1 MTMSEYPLT
10 QDLVPIIDLALTED
24 IGNGDITSLLIPE
37 DHSVKA
43 HIICRENA
51 ILCGTPWVIAV
62 YKKID
67 DSIRIEWEYEEG
79 ASVGVGVCIAS
90 ITGKARAILTG
101 ERTAL
106 NFLQTLSGT
115 ATIVREYLMAL
126 EGTKTKLLDTRKT
139 LPGLRQA
146 QKYAV
151 KVAGG
156 TNHRIGLYDAY
167 LIKENHI
174 KSYGGISRAIE
185 EARKINPDK
194 FLEIEVQNINEFREA
209 ASLKPDMIMLDNF
222 KLSDMK
228 KAVEINSGLVKL
240 EVSGGID
247 LDSLAN
253 IASTGV
259 DYISVGA
266 LTKHCRAIDFSLL
279 LK

>member
-1 MTMSEYPLT
+1 MSKYPLT
-10 QDLVPIIDLALTED
+10 DDLGPIIDLALTED
-24 IGNGDITSLLIPE
+24 IGDGDITSLLIPE
-37 DHSVKA
+37 DRSVRA

-51 ILCGTPWVIAV
+51 ILCGTPWVIEV

-67 DSIRIEWEYEEG
+67 NSIQVELEYEEG
-79 ASVGVGVCIAS
+79 ANVGVGDSIAS
-90 ITGKARAILTG
+90 ITGKARAILSG

-115 ATIVREYLMAL
+115 ATIVRKYLTAL

-139 LPGLRQA
+139 LPGLREA

-156 TNHRIGLYDAY
+156 TNHRRGLYDAY

-174 KSYGGISRAIE
+174 KAYGSISRAIA
-185 EARKINPDK
+185 EARKMNPDR

-222 KLSDMK
+222 NLSNLK
-228 KAVEINSGLVKL
+228 KAVSINSGLVKL

-253 IASTGV
+253 IARTGV

-279 LK
+279 LM

>member
-1 MTMSEYPLT
+1 MSKYPLT
-10 QDLVPIIDLALTED
+10 DDLGPIIDLALTED
-24 IGNGDITSLLIPE
+24 IGDGDITSLLIPE
-37 DHSVKA
+37 DRSVRA

-51 ILCGTPWVIAV
+51 ILCGTPWVIEV

-67 DSIRIEWEYEEG
+67 NSIQVELEYEEG
-79 ASVGVGVCIAS
+79 ANVGVGDSIAS
-90 ITGKARAILTG
+90 ITGKARAILSG

-115 ATIVREYLMAL
+115 ATIVRKYLTAL

-139 LPGLRQA
+139 LPGLREA

-156 TNHRIGLYDAY
+156 TNHRRGLYDAY

-174 KSYGGISRAIE
+174 KAYGSISRAIA
-185 EARKINPDK
+185 EARKMNPDR
-194 FLEIEVQNINEFREA
+194 FLEIEVQSINEFKEA

-222 KLSDMK
+222 NLSNLK
-228 KAVEINSGLVKL
+228 KAVSINSGLVKL

-253 IASTGV
+253 IARTGV

-279 LK
+279 LT

>member
-1 MTMSEYPLT
+1 MSKYPLT
-10 QDLVPIIDLALTED
+10 DDLGPIIDLALTED
-24 IGNGDITSLLIPE
+24 IGDGDITSLLIPE
-37 DHSVKA
+37 DRSVRA

-51 ILCGTPWVIAV
+51 ILCGTPWLIEV

-67 DSIRIEWEYEEG
+67 NSIQVELEYEEG
-79 ASVGVGVCIAS
+79 ANVGVGDSIAS
-90 ITGKARAILTG
+90 ITGKARAILSG

-115 ATIVREYLMAL
+115 ATIVRKYLTAL

-139 LPGLRQA
+139 LPGLREA

-156 TNHRIGLYDAY
+156 TNHRRGLYDAY

-174 KSYGGISRAIE
+174 KAYGSISRAIA
-185 EARKINPDK
+185 EARKMNPDR
-194 FLEIEVQNINEFREA
+194 FLEIEVQSINEFKEA

-222 KLSDMK
+222 NLSNLK
-228 KAVEINSGLVKL
+228 KAVSINSGLVKL

-253 IASTGV
+253 IARTGV

-279 LK
+279 LT

>member
-10 QDLVPIIDLALTED
+10 QDLVPIIDLALNED

-79 ASVGVGVCIAS
+79 ASVGVGVRIAS

-174 KSYGGISRAIE
+174 KSHGGISRAIE

>member
-1 MTMSEYPLT
+1 MSKYPLT
-10 QDLVPIIDLALTED
+10 DDLGPIIDLALTED
-24 IGNGDITSLLIPE
+24 IGDGDITSLLIPE
-37 DHSVKA
+37 DRSVKG

-51 ILCGTPWVIAV
+51 ILCGTPWVTAV
-62 YKKID
+62 YKTID
-67 DSIRIEWEYEEG
+67 DSVRVEWKYEEG
-79 ASVGVGVCIAS
+79 ASVGVGDSVAS

-115 ATIVREYLMAL
+115 ATIVRTYLMAL

-174 KSYGGISRAIE
+174 KSYGSISRAIA

-194 FLEIEVQNINEFREA
+194 FLEIEVQDINEFKEA

-222 KLSDMK
+222 KLSDMR
-228 KAVEINSGLVKL
+228 KAVAINPGPVKL

-253 IASTGV
+253 IARTGV

-279 LK
+279 LM

>member
-1 MTMSEYPLT
+1 MSKYPLT
-10 QDLVPIIDLALTED
+10 DDLGPIIDLALTED
-24 IGNGDITSLLIPE
+24 IGDGDITSLLIPE
-37 DHSVKA
+37 YLSVKA

-51 ILCGTPWVIAV
+51 ILCGTPWVIEV

-67 DSIRIEWEYEEG
+67 NSIQVELEYEEG
-79 ASVGVGVCIAS
+79 ANVGVGDSIAS
-90 ITGKARAILTG
+90 ITGKARAILSG

-115 ATIVREYLMAL
+115 ATIVRKYLTAL

-139 LPGLRQA
+139 LPGLREA

-156 TNHRIGLYDAY
+156 TNHRRGLYDAY

-174 KSYGGISRAIE
+174 KAYGSISRAIA
-185 EARKINPDK
+185 EARKMNPDR
-194 FLEIEVQNINEFREA
+194 FLEIEVQSINEFKEA

-222 KLSDMK
+222 NLSNLK
-228 KAVEINSGLVKL
+228 KAVSINSGLVKL

-253 IASTGV
+253 IARTGV

-266 LTKHCRAIDFSLL
+266 LTKNCRAIDFSLL
-279 LK
+279 LT